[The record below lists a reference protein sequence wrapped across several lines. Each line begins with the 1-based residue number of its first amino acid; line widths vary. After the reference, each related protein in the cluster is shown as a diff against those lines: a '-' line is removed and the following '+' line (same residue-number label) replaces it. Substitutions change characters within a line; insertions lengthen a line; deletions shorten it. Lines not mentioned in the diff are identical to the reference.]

1 MQDACRKCLEA
12 CIRQLE
18 YITAHHDGHIPYL
31 WQGALSI
38 VSQTLLI
45 MGATLSASLAALL
58 PPVHQMNVIIAEVV
72 AEIERMAHLAP
83 SIRLCAELMREAE
96 ERRQAI
102 LVTQAQGQAQAP
114 R

>member
-18 YITAHHDGHIPYL
+18 YITTHHDGHIPYL

-38 VSQTLLI
+38 VSQALLI
-45 MGATLSASLAALL
+45 MGATLSGALAALL
-58 PPVHQMNVIIAEVV
+58 PPAHQMNVMIAEVV
-72 AEIERMAHLAP
+72 AEVERMAHLAP

-96 ERRQAI
+96 ERRQA
-102 LVTQAQGQAQAP
+102 LLGAQTQLNGQI
-114 R
+114 